1 MTAASAP
8 PLHRAD
14 PRPAAASANRTR
26 HSPGARSVD
35 ADFAALVREWP
46 EDAVDAAPDATAAG
60 NIVYTTTPPH
70 VSACAKATMVAAG
83 HEEQRPMNALVSP
96 TCAGADVRTEAEFTH
111 LYENHFS
118 ELAAQVCA
126 YLGDATEAQ
135 DLVQEAFLRA
145 WQRWDKVG
153 GYEEPVAWVR
163 RVAWNL
169 ATSRHRRNQV
179 ARKFLQKSQAPEVA
193 PAASPDH
200 VALVAALKEVP
211 AKRRQALVMHYMADM
226 TISAIAEQTGAREG
240 TVKSWLHRGRK
251 ELAALLTDPTQT
263 PAAKPPKGPDDADP
277 DTMPIRIRRT
287 ITGAAKVPRPSGRRA
302 SVKEDRS

>member
-1 MTAASAP
+1 MTAAGAP
-8 PLHRAD
+8 TLLRAD
-14 PRPAAASANRTR
+14 TGSATVLLDRP
-26 HSPGARSVD
+26 VD
-35 ADFAALVREWP
+35 LGDAFEGPAGLVAERI
-46 EDAVDAAPDATAAG
+46 VD
-60 NIVYTTTPPH
+60 ITTPPRI
-70 VSACAKATMVAAG
+70 SPFSNATMVAAG
-83 HEEQRPMNALVSP
+83 HERDDPEDSLVPP
-96 TCAGADVRTEAEFTH
+96 TCAGADVRTEAEFTD
-111 LYENHFS
+111 LYEKHFS

-179 ARKFLQKSQAPEVA
+179 ARKFLQKSSAPELA

-200 VALVAALKEVP
+200 VALVAALKLVP

-226 TISAIAEQTGAREG
+226 TVAAIAEATGAKEG

-251 ELAALLTDPTQT
+251 ELAALLTDE
-263 PAAKPPKGPDDADP
+263 AAEAKPAKAKAVEADP
-277 DTMPIRIRRT
+277 DTMPIRIKRALPGAQRT
-287 ITGAAKVPRPSGRRA
+287 PRSATRRA

>member
-1 MTAASAP
+1 M
-8 PLHRAD
+8 
-14 PRPAAASANRTR
+14 
-26 HSPGARSVD
+26 
-35 ADFAALVREWP
+35 
-46 EDAVDAAPDATAAG
+46 
-60 NIVYTTTPPH
+60 TTPPR
-70 VSACAKATMVAAG
+70 VSAFAKATMVAAG
-83 HEEQRPMNALVSP
+83 PEQWGPERALVTP
-96 TCAGADVRTEAEFTH
+96 DCAGADVRTEADFTD
-111 LYENHFS
+111 LYEDHFS

-179 ARKFLQKSQAPEVA
+179 ARKFLQKSSAPEPA

-200 VALVAALKEVP
+200 VALVAALKSIP

-226 TISAIAEQTGAREG
+226 TISAIAAHTGAREG

-251 ELAALLTDPTQT
+251 ELAVLLRDEVAL
-263 PAAKPPKGPDDADP
+263 PAPRGETDP
-277 DTMPIRIRRT
+277 DTMPIRVRRAV
-287 ITGAAKVPRPSGRRA
+287 TGVAKTPRPTNRRA
-302 SVKEDRS
+302 SVREDRP

>member
-1 MTAASAP
+1 MTAAGAP
-8 PLHRAD
+8 TI
-14 PRPAAASANRTR
+14 RPALDVGTLDAEFAEVVGGLA
-26 HSPGARSVD
+26 HS
-35 ADFAALVREWP
+35 VRRGP
-46 EDAVDAAPDATAAG
+46 RGTAADS
-60 NIVYTTTPPH
+60 IVDMATPPR
-70 VSACAKATMVAAG
+70 VSERAKATMVAAG
-83 HEEQRPMNALVSP
+83 HEHQGPLNALVSP
-96 TCAGADVRTEAEFTH
+96 TCAGADVRTEAEFTD
-111 LYENHFS
+111 LYESHFS

-179 ARKFLQKSQAPEVA
+179 ARKFLQKSQAPEPA

-200 VALVAALKEVP
+200 VALVAALKQVP

-226 TISAIAEQTGAREG
+226 TISAIAAETGAREG

-251 ELAALLTDPTQT
+251 ELAALLADRNDDT
-263 PAAKPPKGPDDADP
+263 AAIRTTALKAGSDNGTDP
-277 DTMPIRIRRT
+277 DTMPIRIRR
-287 ITGAAKVPRPSGRRA
+287 GARVPRPAARRS

>member
-1 MTAASAP
+1 MTAAGAP
-8 PLHRAD
+8 TLLRVDDEFASMVLD
-14 PRPAAASANRTR
+14 RPADLGDSFGDPVGPVSERI
-26 HSPGARSVD
+26 VD
-35 ADFAALVREWP
+35 IA
-46 EDAVDAAPDATAAG
+46 
-60 NIVYTTTPPH
+60 TPPRI
-70 VSACAKATMVAAG
+70 SPFAKATMVAAG
-83 HEEQRPMNALVSP
+83 HETDAPEHALVPP
-96 TCAGADVRTEAEFTH
+96 TCAGADVRTEAEFTD
-111 LYENHFS
+111 LYEKHFS

-179 ARKFLQKSQAPEVA
+179 ARKFLQKSSAPELA

-200 VALVAALKEVP
+200 VALVAALKSVP

-226 TISAIAEQTGAREG
+226 TISAIAEATGAKEG

-251 ELAALLTDPTQT
+251 ELAALLTDEG
-263 PAAKPPKGPDDADP
+263 AEAKPAKAAANSGNGDADP
-277 DTMPIRIRRT
+277 DTMPIRIRRA
-287 ITGAAKVPRPSGRRA
+287 IPGAQRGTRSASRRA

>member
-1 MTAASAP
+1 MTAAGAP
-8 PLHRAD
+8 TLLRAD
-14 PRPAAASANRTR
+14 AGSAAMLLDRP
-26 HSPGARSVD
+26 VD
-35 ADFAALVREWP
+35 LGDAYEGPAGLVAERI
-46 EDAVDAAPDATAAG
+46 VD
-60 NIVYTTTPPH
+60 ITTPPRI
-70 VSACAKATMVAAG
+70 SPFSNATMVAAG
-83 HEEQRPMNALVSP
+83 HERDDPDDSLVPP
-96 TCAGADVRTEAEFTH
+96 TCAGADVRTEAEFTG
-111 LYENHFS
+111 LYEKHFS

-179 ARKFLQKSQAPEVA
+179 ARKFLQKSSAPEMA

-200 VALVAALKEVP
+200 VALVAALKLVP

-226 TISAIAEQTGAREG
+226 TVAAIAEATGAKEG

-251 ELAALLTDPTQT
+251 ELAALLTDE
-263 PAAKPPKGPDDADP
+263 AAEAKPAKAKAVEADP
-277 DTMPIRIRRT
+277 DTMPIRIKRALPGAQRT
-287 ITGAAKVPRPSGRRA
+287 RRA

>member
-1 MTAASAP
+1 MTAAGAP
-8 PLHRAD
+8 TLLRAD
-14 PRPAAASANRTR
+14 AEFATMLLDRPVDLGDAFDGTA
-26 HSPGARSVD
+26 GSVTE
-35 ADFAALVREWP
+35 RI
-46 EDAVDAAPDATAAG
+46 VDIA
-60 NIVYTTTPPH
+60 TPPRI
-70 VSACAKATMVAAG
+70 STFSNATMVATG
-83 HEEQRPMNALVSP
+83 HERHDPEDSLVPP
-96 TCAGADVRTEAEFTH
+96 TCAGADVRTEADFTD
-111 LYENHFS
+111 LYEKHFS
-118 ELAAQVCA
+118 ELAAQICA

-179 ARKFLQKSQAPEVA
+179 ARKFLQKSSAPELA

-200 VALVAALKEVP
+200 VALVAALKQVP

-226 TISAIAEQTGAREG
+226 TVNAIAAATGAKEG

-251 ELAALLTDPTQT
+251 ELAALLTDGPAD
-263 PAAKPPKGPDDADP
+263 PRPAKAAKPVEADP
-277 DTMPIRIRRT
+277 DTMPIRIKRALPGAQRT
-287 ITGAAKVPRPSGRRA
+287 SRSVNRRA

>member
-1 MTAASAP
+1 MTAAGASTLLRVDDEFASM
-8 PLHRAD
+8 LLD
-14 PRPAAASANRTR
+14 RPADLGDAF
-26 HSPGARSVD
+26 GAPAGPVAERIVD
-35 ADFAALVREWP
+35 IA
-46 EDAVDAAPDATAAG
+46 
-60 NIVYTTTPPH
+60 TPPRI
-70 VSACAKATMVAAG
+70 SPFTKATMVATG
-83 HEEQRPMNALVSP
+83 HEHDDPDLALVPP
-96 TCAGADVRTEAEFTH
+96 TCAGADVRTEADFTG
-111 LYENHFS
+111 LYEKHFS

-169 ATSRHRRNQV
+169 ATSKHRRNQV
-179 ARKFLQKSQAPEVA
+179 ARKFLQKSSAPELA

-200 VALVAALKEVP
+200 VALVAALKSVP

-226 TISAIAEQTGAREG
+226 TISAIAEATGAKEG

-251 ELAALLTDPTQT
+251 ELAALLTDD
-263 PAAKPPKGPDDADP
+263 AADPKPVKADKHSVDGDADP
-277 DTMPIRIRRT
+277 DTMPIRIRRA
-287 ITGAAKVPRPSGRRA
+287 IPGAQRGPRSASRRA

>member
-1 MTAASAP
+1 MTVASAP

-14 PRPAAASANRTR
+14 RRPDAASAKWTR
-26 HSPGARSVD
+26 SAPAPWPVD
-35 ADFAALVREWP
+35 AEFEALVRGWP
-46 EDAVDAAPDATAAG
+46 HGGRGAAG
-60 NIVYTTTPPH
+60 RGSADGFVDMSTPPR
-70 VSACAKATMVAAG
+70 VSAPGTATMVAAG
-83 HEEQRPMNALVSP
+83 HVGRGPMDVLDSP
-96 TCAGADVRTEAEFTH
+96 TCAGADVRTEADFTD

-179 ARKFLQKSQAPEVA
+179 ARKFLQKSSAPEPA

-200 VALVAALKEVP
+200 VALVAALKKIP
-211 AKRRQALVMHYMADM
+211 AKRRQAMVMHYMADM
-226 TISAIAEQTGAREG
+226 TISAIAAHTGAREG

-251 ELAALLTDPTQT
+251 ELAALLRDEA
-263 PAAKPPKGPDDADP
+263 PAEVTTSAFR
-277 DTMPIRIRRT
+277 DTMPIR
-287 ITGAAKVPRPSGRRA
+287 VRRA
-302 SVKEDRS
+302 APGAPRSANRRSSVKEDRS

>member
-1 MTAASAP
+1 MTAAGAP
-8 PLHRAD
+8 TLTRGRAESGTMLLD
-14 PRPAAASANRTR
+14 RP
-26 HSPGARSVD
+26 VD
-35 ADFAALVREWP
+35 FGDVFDVPAGPVVERI
-46 EDAVDAAPDATAAG
+46 VD
-60 NIVYTTTPPH
+60 ITTPPRI
-70 VSACAKATMVAAG
+70 SAFANATIVAAG
-83 HEEQRPMNALVSP
+83 HEGDDPEDSLVPP
-96 TCAGADVRTEAEFTH
+96 TCAGADVRTEAEFTD
-111 LYENHFS
+111 LYEKHFS

-153 GYEEPVAWVR
+153 AYEEPVAWVR

-179 ARKFLQKSQAPEVA
+179 ARKFLQKSSAPELS

-200 VALVAALKEVP
+200 VALVAALKLVP

-226 TISAIAEQTGAREG
+226 TVNAIAAATGAKEG

-251 ELAALLTDPTQT
+251 ELAALLTDE
-263 PAAKPPKGPDDADP
+263 AADAKPAKAVKTAEADP
-277 DTMPIRIRRT
+277 DTMPIRIKRA
-287 ITGAAKVPRPSGRRA
+287 IPGARSANRRA

>member
-8 PLHRAD
+8 PLRD
-14 PRPAAASANRTR
+14 NAAVQAE
-26 HSPGARSVD
+26 
-35 ADFAALVREWP
+35 FALVIGGLADDVVRGP
-46 EDAVDAAPDATAAG
+46 RDRAADTIVDIA
-60 NIVYTTTPPH
+60 TPPR
-70 VSACAKATMVAAG
+70 VSECAKATMVAAG
-83 HEEQRPMNALVSP
+83 HEHQGPLNALVSP
-96 TCAGADVRTEAEFTH
+96 TCAGADVRTEAEFTD
-111 LYENHFS
+111 LYESHFS

-179 ARKFLQKSQAPEVA
+179 ARKFLQKSSAPEAA

-200 VALVAALKEVP
+200 VALVAALRKVP

-226 TISAIAEQTGAREG
+226 TISAIAKETGAREG

-251 ELAALLTDPTQT
+251 ELAALLADPNDTVAIRTSAVQT
-263 PAAKPPKGPDDADP
+263 PAAETDP
-277 DTMPIRIRRT
+277 DTMPIRIRG
-287 ITGAAKVPRPSGRRA
+287 GAGAPRLPRAAGRRA

>member
-1 MTAASAP
+1 
-8 PLHRAD
+8 
-14 PRPAAASANRTR
+14 
-26 HSPGARSVD
+26 
-35 ADFAALVREWP
+35 
-46 EDAVDAAPDATAAG
+46 
-60 NIVYTTTPPH
+60 
-70 VSACAKATMVAAG
+70 
-83 HEEQRPMNALVSP
+83 
-96 TCAGADVRTEAEFTH
+96 VRTEAEFTD
-111 LYENHFS
+111 LYEKHFS

-169 ATSRHRRNQV
+169 ATSKHRRNQV
-179 ARKFLQKSQAPEVA
+179 ARKFLQKSSAPEMA

-200 VALVAALKEVP
+200 VALVAALRQVP

-226 TISAIAEQTGAREG
+226 TISAIAEATGAKEG

-251 ELAALLTDPTQT
+251 ELAALLTDEA
-263 PAAKPPKGPDDADP
+263 PAPKPVDTDSDP
-277 DTMPIRIRRT
+277 DTMPIRIRRA
-287 ITGAAKVPRPSGRRA
+287 IPGAQRLPRAAGRRA

>member
-1 MTAASAP
+1 MTAAGAP
-8 PLHRAD
+8 TLPRAD
-14 PRPAAASANRTR
+14 AGSATMLLERPADLGEAFDG
-26 HSPGARSVD
+26 PGAPVVERIVD
-35 ADFAALVREWP
+35 IA
-46 EDAVDAAPDATAAG
+46 
-60 NIVYTTTPPH
+60 TPPRI
-70 VSACAKATMVAAG
+70 SAFANATMVAAG
-83 HEEQRPMNALVSP
+83 HEPDDPEDSLVPP
-96 TCAGADVRTEAEFTH
+96 TCAGADVRTEAEFTD
-111 LYENHFS
+111 LYEKHFS

-179 ARKFLQKSQAPEVA
+179 ARKFLQKSSAPELA

-200 VALVAALKEVP
+200 VALVAALKQVP

-226 TISAIAEQTGAREG
+226 TVAAIAAATGAKEG

-251 ELAALLTDPTQT
+251 ELAALLTDPGAEA
-263 PAAKPPKGPDDADP
+263 PAKAAKAPEADP
-277 DTMPIRIRRT
+277 DTMPIRIKRALP
-287 ITGAAKVPRPSGRRA
+287 GPRSANRRA

>member
-1 MTAASAP
+1 MTAAGAP
-8 PLHRAD
+8 TLLRAD
-14 PRPAAASANRTR
+14 TGSATMLLDRP
-26 HSPGARSVD
+26 VD
-35 ADFAALVREWP
+35 LGDAFEGPAGLVAERI
-46 EDAVDAAPDATAAG
+46 VD
-60 NIVYTTTPPH
+60 ITTPPRI
-70 VSACAKATMVAAG
+70 SPFSNATMVAAG
-83 HEEQRPMNALVSP
+83 HERDDPEDSLVPP
-96 TCAGADVRTEAEFTH
+96 TCAGADVRTEAEFTD
-111 LYENHFS
+111 LYEKHFS

-179 ARKFLQKSQAPEVA
+179 ARKFLQKSSAPELA

-200 VALVAALKEVP
+200 VALVAALKLVP

-226 TISAIAEQTGAREG
+226 TVAAIAEATGAKEG

-251 ELAALLTDPTQT
+251 ELAALLTDE
-263 PAAKPPKGPDDADP
+263 AAEAKPAKAKAVEADP
-277 DTMPIRIRRT
+277 DTMPIRIKRALPGAQRT
-287 ITGAAKVPRPSGRRA
+287 PRSATRRA

>member
-1 MTAASAP
+1 M
-8 PLHRAD
+8 
-14 PRPAAASANRTR
+14 
-26 HSPGARSVD
+26 
-35 ADFAALVREWP
+35 
-46 EDAVDAAPDATAAG
+46 
-60 NIVYTTTPPH
+60 
-70 VSACAKATMVAAG
+70 
-83 HEEQRPMNALVSP
+83 
-96 TCAGADVRTEAEFTH
+96 RTEAEFTD

-179 ARKFLQKSQAPEVA
+179 VRRFLQKSAPPEPA
-193 PAASPDH
+193 PAAGPDH
-200 VALVAALKEVP
+200 VALVEALGQVP
-211 AKRRQALVMHYMADM
+211 ARRRRALVLHYMADM
-226 TISAIAEQTGAREG
+226 SVSAIAETTGAREG

-251 ELAALLTDPTQT
+251 ELAALLADDLGGPG
-263 PAAKPPKGPDDADP
+263 PEAADG
-277 DTMPIRIRRT
+277 DTMAIRVRGRKP
-287 ITGAAKVPRPSGRRA
+287 TGTAKVPRTTDPA
-302 SVKEDRS
+302 SVKEDR

>member
-1 MTAASAP
+1 
-8 PLHRAD
+8 
-14 PRPAAASANRTR
+14 
-26 HSPGARSVD
+26 
-35 ADFAALVREWP
+35 
-46 EDAVDAAPDATAAG
+46 
-60 NIVYTTTPPH
+60 
-70 VSACAKATMVAAG
+70 
-83 HEEQRPMNALVSP
+83 
-96 TCAGADVRTEAEFTH
+96 VRTEAEFTD
-111 LYENHFS
+111 LYEKHFS

-179 ARKFLQKSQAPEVA
+179 ARKFLQKSSAPEA
-193 PAASPDH
+193 SPAASPDH
-200 VALVAALKEVP
+200 VALVAALRQVP

-226 TISAIAEQTGAREG
+226 TISAIAAETGAREG

-251 ELAALLTDPTQT
+251 ELAALLTDDAAEAK
-263 PAAKPPKGPDDADP
+263 PAAAGADP
-277 DTMPIRIRRT
+277 DTMPIRIRRA
-287 ITGAAKVPRPSGRRA
+287 IPGAQRGTRSASRRT

>member
-14 PRPAAASANRTR
+14 RRPAAASAKWTR
-26 HSPGARSVD
+26 SAPGSWPVD
-35 ADFAALVREWP
+35 AEFDAIVRGWP
-46 EDAVDAAPDATAAG
+46 ERGRGPAGRVSAAG
-60 NIVYTTTPPH
+60 IADMATPPR
-70 VSACAKATMVAAG
+70 VFAFAKATMGAAG
-83 HEEQRPMNALVSP
+83 HDGQGPMDALDSP
-96 TCAGADVRTEAEFTH
+96 SCAGADVRTEAEFTD

-179 ARKFLQKSQAPEVA
+179 ARKFLQKSSAPEPA

-226 TISAIAEQTGAREG
+226 TISAIAAHTGAREG

-251 ELAALLTDPTQT
+251 ELAVLLTEKT
-263 PAAKPPKGPDDADP
+263 PAARPAKAASAAEDP
-277 DTMPIRIRRT
+277 DTMPIRVRRAVP
-287 ITGAAKVPRPSGRRA
+287 GAQRAPRSAGRRA

>member
-1 MTAASAP
+1 M
-8 PLHRAD
+8 
-14 PRPAAASANRTR
+14 RTE
-26 HSPGARSVD
+26 
-35 ADFAALVREWP
+35 ADFA
-46 EDAVDAAPDATAAG
+46 D
-60 NIVYTTTPPH
+60 
-70 VSACAKATMVAAG
+70 
-83 HEEQRPMNALVSP
+83 
-96 TCAGADVRTEAEFTH
+96 
-111 LYENHFS
+111 LYEKHFS

-145 WQRWDKVG
+145 WQRWEKVG

-179 ARKFLQKSQAPEVA
+179 ARKFLQKSSAPELA

-200 VALVAALKEVP
+200 VALVAALKQVP

-226 TISAIAEQTGAREG
+226 TVAAIAEATGAKEG

-251 ELAALLTDPTQT
+251 ELAALLTDPAEAR
-263 PAAKPPKGPDDADP
+263 PAKAAKAAPESDP
-277 DTMPIRIRRT
+277 DTMPIRIKRALPGAQRTARANRR
-287 ITGAAKVPRPSGRRA
+287 P

>member
-1 MTAASAP
+1 M
-8 PLHRAD
+8 
-14 PRPAAASANRTR
+14 
-26 HSPGARSVD
+26 
-35 ADFAALVREWP
+35 
-46 EDAVDAAPDATAAG
+46 
-60 NIVYTTTPPH
+60 
-70 VSACAKATMVAAG
+70 
-83 HEEQRPMNALVSP
+83 
-96 TCAGADVRTEAEFTH
+96 RTEAEFTA

-179 ARKFLQKSQAPEVA
+179 ARKFLQKSSAPEPA
-193 PAASPDH
+193 PAAGPDH
-200 VALVAALKEVP
+200 VALVAALKSIP
-211 AKRRQALVMHYMADM
+211 AKRRRALVMHYMADM
-226 TISAIAEQTGAREG
+226 TISAIAEHTGAREG

-251 ELAALLTDPTQT
+251 ELAALLREEAPELVPSPRGET
-263 PAAKPPKGPDDADP
+263 DP
-277 DTMPIRIRRT
+277 DTMPIRIRRALP
-287 ITGAAKVPRPSGRRA
+287 GAAKVPRPANRRS
-302 SVKEDRS
+302 SVREDRS

>member
-1 MTAASAP
+1 MTAAGAP
-8 PLHRAD
+8 TLTRGRTESGTMLLD
-14 PRPAAASANRTR
+14 RP
-26 HSPGARSVD
+26 VD
-35 ADFAALVREWP
+35 FGGVFDVPDGPDVERI
-46 EDAVDAAPDATAAG
+46 VD
-60 NIVYTTTPPH
+60 ITTPPRI
-70 VSACAKATMVAAG
+70 SAFPNATIVAAG
-83 HEEQRPMNALVSP
+83 HERDDPEDSLVPP
-96 TCAGADVRTEAEFTH
+96 TCAGADVRTEAEFTD
-111 LYENHFS
+111 LYEKHFS

-179 ARKFLQKSQAPEVA
+179 ARKFLQKSSAPELS

-200 VALVAALKEVP
+200 VALVAALKLVP

-226 TISAIAEQTGAREG
+226 TVSAIAAATGAKEG

-251 ELAALLTDPTQT
+251 ELAALLTDE
-263 PAAKPPKGPDDADP
+263 AAEAKPAKAAAPADP
-277 DTMPIRIRRT
+277 DTMPIRIKRA
-287 ITGAAKVPRPSGRRA
+287 IPGARAANRRA

>member
-1 MTAASAP
+1 
-8 PLHRAD
+8 
-14 PRPAAASANRTR
+14 
-26 HSPGARSVD
+26 
-35 ADFAALVREWP
+35 
-46 EDAVDAAPDATAAG
+46 
-60 NIVYTTTPPH
+60 
-70 VSACAKATMVAAG
+70 MVAAG
-83 HEEQRPMNALVSP
+83 HELQGPLNALVSP
-96 TCAGADVRTEAEFTH
+96 TCAGADVRTEAEFTD
-111 LYENHFS
+111 LYESHFS

-179 ARKFLQKSQAPEVA
+179 ARRFLQKSQAPEAA

-200 VALVAALKEVP
+200 VALVAALKQVP

-226 TISAIAEQTGAREG
+226 TISAIAKETGAREG

-251 ELAALLTDPTQT
+251 ELAAILTDPNDTAVLRT
-263 PAAKPPKGPDDADP
+263 APKAAAARAAETDP
-277 DTMPIRIRRT
+277 DTMPIRIRRAV
-287 ITGAAKVPRPSGRRA
+287 TGAPRVPRAANRRA

>member
-1 MTAASAP
+1 MTAVGAP
-8 PLHRAD
+8 PLPRAGLS
-14 PRPAAASANRTR
+14 PAAASAI
-26 HSPGARSVD
+26 PARALD
-35 ADFAALVREWP
+35 AEFAALLLDWP
-46 EDAVDAAPDATAAG
+46 AEGGDEAFIGPAVPLADR
-60 NIVYTTTPPH
+60 IVDMATPPR
-70 VSACAKATMVAAG
+70 VSAPAKATMVSAG
-83 HEEQRPMNALVSP
+83 HERDVTENAHVPP
-96 TCAGADVRTEAEFTH
+96 TCAGADVRTEAEFTD
-111 LYENHFS
+111 LYEKHFS

-169 ATSRHRRNQV
+169 ATSKHRRNQV
-179 ARKFLQKSQAPEVA
+179 ARKFLQKSSAPEAA

-200 VALVAALKEVP
+200 VALVAALRLVP

-251 ELAALLTDPTQT
+251 ELAALLTDET
-263 PAAKPPKGPDDADP
+263 PAAKPAADSDP
-277 DTMPIRIRRT
+277 DTMPIRIRRA
-287 ITGAAKVPRPSGRRA
+287 IPGAQRLPRSASRRA

>member
-1 MTAASAP
+1 MTAAGAP
-8 PLHRAD
+8 TLTRARAESGTMLLD
-14 PRPAAASANRTR
+14 RPAGFGDVFEGPAVPVVERI
-26 HSPGARSVD
+26 VD
-35 ADFAALVREWP
+35 
-46 EDAVDAAPDATAAG
+46 
-60 NIVYTTTPPH
+60 ITTPPRI
-70 VSACAKATMVAAG
+70 SPFSNATMVAAG
-83 HEEQRPMNALVSP
+83 HERDDPEDSLVPP
-96 TCAGADVRTEAEFTH
+96 TCAGADVRTEAEFTD
-111 LYENHFS
+111 LYEKHFS

-179 ARKFLQKSQAPEVA
+179 ARKFLQKSSAPELS

-200 VALVAALKEVP
+200 VALVAALKQVP

-226 TISAIAEQTGAREG
+226 TVAAIAAATGAKEG

-251 ELAALLTDPTQT
+251 ELAALLTDPAAETK
-263 PAAKPPKGPDDADP
+263 PAKAAKTPEADP
-277 DTMPIRIRRT
+277 DTMPIRIKRA
-287 ITGAAKVPRPSGRRA
+287 IPGARAANRRA

>member
-1 MTAASAP
+1 M
-8 PLHRAD
+8 
-14 PRPAAASANRTR
+14 
-26 HSPGARSVD
+26 
-35 ADFAALVREWP
+35 
-46 EDAVDAAPDATAAG
+46 
-60 NIVYTTTPPH
+60 
-70 VSACAKATMVAAG
+70 
-83 HEEQRPMNALVSP
+83 
-96 TCAGADVRTEAEFTH
+96 RTEAEFTD

-179 ARKFLQKSQAPEVA
+179 ARKFLQKSSAPEPA
-193 PAASPDH
+193 PAASADH
-200 VALVAALKEVP
+200 VALVAALRKIP
-211 AKRRQALVMHYMADM
+211 TKRRQALVMHYMADM
-226 TISAIAEQTGAREG
+226 TISAIAAQTGAREG

-251 ELAALLTDPTQT
+251 ELAVLLTDGGAPSAKT
-263 PAAKPPKGPDDADP
+263 AASDDP
-277 DTMPIRIRRT
+277 DTMPIRIRRA
-287 ITGAAKVPRPSGRRA
+287 IPGAQRLPRPAGRRA

>member
-1 MTAASAP
+1 
-8 PLHRAD
+8 
-14 PRPAAASANRTR
+14 
-26 HSPGARSVD
+26 
-35 ADFAALVREWP
+35 
-46 EDAVDAAPDATAAG
+46 
-60 NIVYTTTPPH
+60 
-70 VSACAKATMVAAG
+70 
-83 HEEQRPMNALVSP
+83 
-96 TCAGADVRTEAEFTH
+96 VRTEAEFTD
-111 LYENHFS
+111 LYEKHFS

-179 ARKFLQKSQAPEVA
+179 ARKFLQKSSAPEAA
-193 PAASPDH
+193 PGASPDH
-200 VALVAALKEVP
+200 VALVAALRLVP

-226 TISAIAEQTGAREG
+226 TISAIAAETGAREG

-251 ELAALLTDPTQT
+251 ELAALLTDEAAEAKAGGGGVANADKGEARDG
-263 PAAKPPKGPDDADP
+263 AAKADDAESDP
-277 DTMPIRIRRT
+277 DTMPIRIRRG
-287 ITGAAKVPRPSGRRA
+287 IPGAQRVTRAANRRA

>member
-1 MTAASAP
+1 M
-8 PLHRAD
+8 
-14 PRPAAASANRTR
+14 
-26 HSPGARSVD
+26 
-35 ADFAALVREWP
+35 
-46 EDAVDAAPDATAAG
+46 
-60 NIVYTTTPPH
+60 
-70 VSACAKATMVAAG
+70 
-83 HEEQRPMNALVSP
+83 
-96 TCAGADVRTEAEFTH
+96 RTEAEFTD
-111 LYENHFS
+111 LYEKHFS

-179 ARKFLQKSQAPEVA
+179 ARKFLQKSSAPELA

-200 VALVAALKEVP
+200 VALVAALKLVP

-226 TISAIAEQTGAREG
+226 TVAAIAEATGAKEG

-251 ELAALLTDPTQT
+251 ELAALLTDE
-263 PAAKPPKGPDDADP
+263 AAEAKPAKAKAVEADP
-277 DTMPIRIRRT
+277 DTMPIRIKRALPGAQRT
-287 ITGAAKVPRPSGRRA
+287 PRSATRRA

>member
-1 MTAASAP
+1 
-8 PLHRAD
+8 
-14 PRPAAASANRTR
+14 
-26 HSPGARSVD
+26 
-35 ADFAALVREWP
+35 
-46 EDAVDAAPDATAAG
+46 
-60 NIVYTTTPPH
+60 
-70 VSACAKATMVAAG
+70 MVAAG
-83 HEEQRPMNALVSP
+83 PEQRGPNRALVP
-96 TCAGADVRTEAEFTH
+96 PKCAGADVRTEAEFTD
-111 LYENHFS
+111 LYEKHFS

-145 WQRWDKVG
+145 WQRWDRVG

-179 ARKFLQKSQAPEVA
+179 ARKFLQKSSAPEPA

-200 VALVAALKEVP
+200 VALVAALKQVP

-226 TISAIAEQTGAREG
+226 TIAAIAKETGAREG

-251 ELAALLTDPTQT
+251 ELAALMREET
-263 PAAKPPKGPDDADP
+263 PAPPHDP
-277 DTMPIRIRRT
+277 DTMPIRIRRG
-287 ITGAAKVPRPSGRRA
+287 ITGAAKVPRPAGRRA
-302 SVKEDRS
+302 SVREDRS

>member
-1 MTAASAP
+1 MTAAGAP
-8 PLHRAD
+8 TLLRAD
-14 PRPAAASANRTR
+14 AGSATMLLDRP
-26 HSPGARSVD
+26 VD
-35 ADFAALVREWP
+35 LGDALEGPVGLVAERI
-46 EDAVDAAPDATAAG
+46 VD
-60 NIVYTTTPPH
+60 ITTPPRI
-70 VSACAKATMVAAG
+70 SPFSNATMVAAG
-83 HEEQRPMNALVSP
+83 HERDDPEDSLVPP
-96 TCAGADVRTEAEFTH
+96 TCAGADVRTEAEFTG
-111 LYENHFS
+111 LYEKHFS

-179 ARKFLQKSQAPEVA
+179 ARKFLQKSSAPELA

-200 VALVAALKEVP
+200 VALVAALKLVP

-226 TISAIAEQTGAREG
+226 TVAAIAEATGAKEG

-251 ELAALLTDPTQT
+251 ELAALLTDEGAEAQ
-263 PAAKPPKGPDDADP
+263 PAKAKPVEADP
-277 DTMPIRIRRT
+277 DTMPIRIKRALPGAQRT
-287 ITGAAKVPRPSGRRA
+287 PRSATRRA